1 MWLLT
6 TACIGGIEGWKICAI
21 GKPFIDACLVVMT
34 NNNRCL
40 FSSQGSFALSKNAH
54 LPGVTVNEATFC
66 GLRRSKALWKFPLL
80 SLSDLIAAISNY
92 SFCDPQHKMLFVAYE
107 GEKNLWK
114 TIAFTKWRPARREK
128 VDVNQLFE
136 MINTCI
142 RNFKILIK

>member
-6 TACIGGIEGWKICAI
+6 TACIGGIEGWKYAQLGSLSLMPALSSWQTI
-21 GKPFIDACLVVMT
+21 IDAYFPRRVLSHYQKRSFTRRYSKRSNILWPTPIKSSVKISLVVFVWPY
-34 NNNRCL
+34 RGD
-40 FSSQGSFALSKNAH
+40 Q
-54 LPGVTVNEATFC
+54 
-66 GLRRSKALWKFPLL
+66 
-80 SLSDLIAAISNY
+80 
-92 SFCDPQHKMLFVAYE
+92 QLFVLWSSTQNAIRRLW

-114 TIAFTKWRPARREK
+114 TIAFTKWRPVRREK

>member
-1 MWLLT
+1 MIVNHCVHWRV
-6 TACIGGIEGWKICAI
+6 KICAI
-21 GKPFIDACLVVMT
+21 EKPFIDASLVIMT

-40 FSSQGSFALSKNAH
+40 FSSQGSFALSKMLIYPALQSTKQHSMAYADVKHSENPPCWLRLTLSRRPAIIRFVILNTKCYS
-54 LPGVTVNEATFC
+54 LPM
-66 GLRRSKALWKFPLL
+66 R
-80 SLSDLIAAISNY
+80 
-92 SFCDPQHKMLFVAYE
+92 
-107 GEKNLWK
+107 EKNLWK

>member
-1 MWLLT
+1 MKGEKYVQLRSLSLMPALSSWQT
-6 TACIGGIEGWKICAI
+6 I
-21 GKPFIDACLVVMT
+21 IDAYFPRRVLSHYQKMLIYPALQSTKQHSMAYADVKHSENPPDFVWPYRGDQQLFVLWSST
-34 NNNRCL
+34 QNAIRCL
-40 FSSQGSFALSKNAH
+40 
-54 LPGVTVNEATFC
+54 
-66 GLRRSKALWKFPLL
+66 W
-80 SLSDLIAAISNY
+80 
-92 SFCDPQHKMLFVAYE
+92 

>member
-21 GKPFIDACLVVMT
+21 GKPFIDACLVIMT

-40 FSSQGSFALSKNAH
+40 FSLHGSFALSKNAH
-54 LPGVTVNEATFC
+54 LPGITVNEATFC

-107 GEKNLWK
+107 GRGIYGKRLHSQNDVLLEEKKLTLINCSRWS
-114 TIAFTKWRPARREK
+114 IH
-128 VDVNQLFE
+128 VFE
-136 MINTCI
+136 
-142 RNFKILIK
+142 ILKYW

>member
-1 MWLLT
+1 MIVNHCVHWRDWRVKNMCNWE
-6 TACIGGIEGWKICAI
+6 AFHW
-21 GKPFIDACLVVMT
+21 CLPVIMT

-54 LPGVTVNEATFC
+54 LPGITVNEATFY
-66 GLRRSKALWKFPLL
+66 GLRWCKAQWESPLL
-80 SLSDLIAAISNY
+80 SSSDLIAATSNY

-107 GEKNLWK
+107 G
-114 TIAFTKWRPARREK
+114 RRIYGKRLHSQNDVLPEEK

>member
-6 TACIGGIEGWKICAI
+6 TACIEGWKICAI
-21 GKPFIDACLVVMT
+21 EKPFIDASLVIMT

-54 LPGVTVNEATFC
+54 LPGITVNEATFY
-66 GLRRSKALWKFPLL
+66 GLRWCKAQRKSSLL
-80 SLSDLIAAISNY
+80 TSSDLIAATSNY

-142 RNFKILIK
+142 LNFKILIK

>member
-6 TACIGGIEGWKICAI
+6 TACIDGIEGWRICAI
-21 GKPFIDACLVVMT
+21 EKPFIDACLVIMT

-40 FSSQGSFALSKNAH
+40 FSLHGSFALSKNAH
-54 LPGVTVNEATFC
+54 LPGITVNEATFY
-66 GLRRSKALWKFPLL
+66 GLRWCKAQWESPLL
-80 SLSDLIAAISNY
+80 SSSDLIAATSNY
-92 SFCDPQHKMLFVAYE
+92 SFCDPQHKNALRCLWW
-107 GEKNLWK
+107 EKNLWK
-114 TIAFTKWRPARREK
+114 TIAFTKWHPVRREN

>member
-1 MWLLT
+1 MIVNHCVHWRDWRVKNMCNWE
-6 TACIGGIEGWKICAI
+6 AFHW
-21 GKPFIDACLVVMT
+21 CLPVIMT

-54 LPGVTVNEATFC
+54 LPGITVNEATFY
-66 GLRRSKALWKFPLL
+66 GLRWCKAQWESPCCLRLTL
-80 SLSDLIAAISNY
+80 SRRPAIIRFVILNTKCY
-92 SFCDPQHKMLFVAYE
+92 SLPMR
-107 GEKNLWK
+107 EKNLWK